1 MGNEVGKIIY
11 TKVDEAPSLATYSFL
26 PIIKAFTDAAGVTVE
41 TKDISLAGRIIANFP
56 ENLTEI
62 QKQPNDLA
70 ELGELV
76 KKPEANVI
84 KLPCISA
91 SIPQLKA
98 AIKELQGHG
107 YNIPDYP
114 EKAKSEEDKKIK
126 DRFDKIKG
134 SAVNPVLREGNS
146 DRRVPGPVKSYAKEN
161 PHPMGEWT
169 SYSKSHVA
177 HMSSGDLRSNEKSTT
192 ITNDTAGDAR
202 IEFVEKDGNK
212 IVLKEKLSLIDG
224 EIIDSTIMNKH
235 SLRAFLDEQVKDAK
249 EKNKWIIGPAT
260 VGGISAG
267 GFRIGNTAGMLDNI
281 VASKL
286 HRQGSVAYVS
296 KSGGLSNELNNI
308 IAMNTDGVYEGV
320 AIGGDRY
327 PGSTFIDHMM
337 RYEANPDIKMMV
349 LLGEVGGVD
358 EYEVVEAMK
367 KGRIKKPIIAWCIG
381 TCSKVFPAEVQFGHA
396 GARAG
401 AERETADVK
410 NKALKEAGAYVPT
423 SFDDFDEQ
431 IKKAYTKLVKSG
443 KHKPIPEVEPP
454 TIPLDYAVALKQGVI
469 RRPANFIATISDDRG
484 EELRYCG
491 VKISKIFEE
500 KWGLGGVIGLLWFK
514 KNLPPWA
521 REFIERV
528 VLLTADHGPAVSGA
542 HNSIIASRAGKDL
555 ISSLVSGLLTIG
567 PRFGGAVQGSADH
580 FTKYLYG
587 SEKPSFMVKDMKSK
601 NVNIQGIGHR
611 IKSVTNPD
619 VRVTIMVDFAKKN
632 FPITETY
639 CS

>member
-1 MGNEVGKIIY
+1 MEAITMAKPKSKPKISKSKKDYIIMDKN
-11 TKVDEAPSLATYSFL
+11 TKAIVFGFQQRAIQRMLDFDYICRREEPSVVIIVNPTRDGMHKCFWGTKEILIPMVRTIAEATKMHPEADFMVNFASFRS
-26 PIIKAFTDAAGVTVE
+26 AFPTSKEALL
-41 TKDISLAGRIIANFP
+41 TKTIRSVAIIAEGVP
-56 ENLTEI
+56 ERRT
-62 QKQPNDLA
+62 
-70 ELGELV
+70 
-76 KKPEANVI
+76 
-84 KLPCISA
+84 
-91 SIPQLKA
+91 
-98 AIKELQGHG
+98 KEL
-107 YNIPDYP
+107 I
-114 EKAKSEEDKKIK
+114 KI
-126 DRFDKIKG
+126 
-134 SAVNPVLREGNS
+134 
-146 DRRVPGPVKSYAKEN
+146 AKE
-161 PHPMGEWT
+161 
-169 SYSKSHVA
+169 
-177 HMSSGDLRSNEKSTT
+177 R
-192 ITNDTAGDAR
+192 
-202 IEFVEKDGNK
+202 
-212 IVLKEKLSLIDG
+212 
-224 EIIDSTIMNKH
+224 
-235 SLRAFLDEQVKDAK
+235 
-249 EKNKWIIGPAT
+249 NKWIIGPAT

-349 LLGEVGGVD
+349 LLGEVGGTD

-367 KGRIKKPIIAWCIG
+367 KGRIKKPIVAWCIG

-401 AERETADVK
+401 AEMETADEK

-423 SFDDFDEQ
+423 SFDDFDKQ
-431 IKKAYTKLVKSG
+431 INKAYTKLVKSG

-469 RRPANFIATISDDRG
+469 RRPANFISTISDDRG
-484 EELRYCG
+484 DELRYCG

-528 VLLTADHGPAVSGA
+528 VLLTADH
-542 HNSIIASRAGKDL
+542 
-555 ISSLVSGLLTIG
+555 
-567 PRFGGAVQGSADH
+567 
-580 FTKYLYG
+580 
-587 SEKPSFMVKDMKSK
+587 
-601 NVNIQGIGHR
+601 
-611 IKSVTNPD
+611 
-619 VRVTIMVDFAKKN
+619 
-632 FPITETY
+632 
-639 CS
+639 